1 MSASPRDLHPA
12 ARELLVA
19 TAELLEHHAPTS
31 ISAAMALEA
40 AGAGPEVL
48 DEHFGDVEHLVRR
61 AQVLRFSRYVDES
74 IATITMVLHESKSRD
89 ELRQWLHRISAS
101 TQDAARANR
110 RLERA
115 AIFGAVA
122 HDPELRELLAAE
134 QRRLT
139 DSLVD
144 LCAGGQGRGWVSRDV
159 DPYAIAVLVQAYT
172 LGRVVDDVTGQQ
184 MDPDAWTALVM
195 LIVDRIIIAAD

>member
-1 MSASPRDLHPA
+1 M
-12 ARELLVA
+12 A
-19 TAELLEHHAPTS
+19 TAELMEQHAPGAITE
-31 ISAAMALEA
+31 AMALDA
-40 AGAGPEVL
+40 AGADPEVL
-48 DEHFGDVEHLVRR
+48 RDHFGDLDHLVRR
-61 AQVLRFSRYVDES
+61 AQVLRFARYVDES

-110 RLERA
+110 RMERA

-144 LCAGGQGRGWVSRDV
+144 LAAGGQGRGWVSRDV
-159 DPYAIAVLVQAYT
+159 DPYAIAVMVQAYT

-184 MDPDAWTALVM
+184 MDPAAWTTLVGQ
-195 LIVDRIIIAAD
+195 IVDRIIIASD